1 MFFEFNDI
9 SYSYGQSIALDSLSF
24 FAPRGEIVGLIGE
37 NGAGKTTAVKTIVR
51 FIKPEHGTISINGTD
66 IQKIKL
72 EQYPVSYIPDTPVF
86 YEELSLLEHLQ
97 FVKAL
102 FPDIP
107 VSIEDTIVR
116 FDLQEHCN
124 KIPAALSKGTQQK
137 LSIAMA
143 LLRSFDI
150 LVADEP
156 FTGLDPTQIAVLKD
170 CLLEI
175 KQAGKLVLLSSHLLS
190 VVENI
195 CDRYVIIKKG
205 KLLAAGTRKALMHQS
220 DLLDSTSMETLYL
233 KLVNNHEKNS
243 K

>member
-124 KIPAALSKGTQQK
+124 KVPAALSKGTQQK

-170 CLLEI
+170 CLLEV

-195 CDRYVIIKKG
+195 CD
-205 KLLAAGTRKALMHQS
+205 
-220 DLLDSTSMETLYL
+220 
-233 KLVNNHEKNS
+233 LVVKQTVRS
-243 K
+243 F

>member
-124 KIPAALSKGTQQK
+124 KVPAALSKGTQQK

-170 CLLEI
+170 CLLEV

-195 CDRYVIIKKG
+195 CDR
-205 KLLAAGTRKALMHQS
+205 
-220 DLLDSTSMETLYL
+220 
-233 KLVNNHEKNS
+233 
-243 K
+243 

>member
-124 KIPAALSKGTQQK
+124 KVPAALSKGTQQK

-170 CLLEI
+170 CLLEV

-190 VVENI
+190 VVENM
-195 CDRYVIIKKG
+195 R
-205 KLLAAGTRKALMHQS
+205 Q
-220 DLLDSTSMETLYL
+220 
-233 KLVNNHEKNS
+233 
-243 K
+243 

>member
-124 KIPAALSKGTQQK
+124 KVPAALSKGTQQK

-156 FTGLDPTQIAVLKD
+156 VTGLDPTQIAVLKD
-170 CLLEI
+170 CLLEV

-190 VVENI
+190 VVENM
-195 CDRYVIIKKG
+195 R
-205 KLLAAGTRKALMHQS
+205 Q
-220 DLLDSTSMETLYL
+220 
-233 KLVNNHEKNS
+233 
-243 K
+243 

>member
-24 FAPRGEIVGLIGE
+24 FALRGEIVGLIGE

-124 KIPAALSKGTQQK
+124 KVPAALSKGTQQK

-170 CLLEI
+170 CLLEV

-220 DLLDSTSMETLYL
+220 NLPDSTSMETLYL

>member
-124 KIPAALSKGTQQK
+124 KVPAALSKGTQQK

-150 LVADEP
+150 LVAS
-156 FTGLDPTQIAVLKD
+156 GK
-170 CLLEI
+170 
-175 KQAGKLVLLSSHLLS
+175 AGAAFQSSS
-190 VVENI
+190 E
-195 CDRYVIIKKG
+195 CC
-205 KLLAAGTRKALMHQS
+205 
-220 DLLDSTSMETLYL
+220 
-233 KLVNNHEKNS
+233 
-243 K
+243 

>member
-1 MFFEFNDI
+1 M
-9 SYSYGQSIALDSLSF
+9 
-24 FAPRGEIVGLIGE
+24 
-37 NGAGKTTAVKTIVR
+37 
-51 FIKPEHGTISINGTD
+51 
-66 IQKIKL
+66 
-72 EQYPVSYIPDTPVF
+72 
-86 YEELSLLEHLQ
+86 EHLQ

-124 KIPAALSKGTQQK
+124 KVPAALSKGTQQK

-220 DLLDSTSMETLYL
+220 DLPDSTSMETLYL
-233 KLVNNHEKNS
+233 KLVNNHEQNS

>member
-124 KIPAALSKGTQQK
+124 KVPAALSKGTQQI

-170 CLLEI
+170 CLLEV

-195 CDRYVIIKKG
+195 CDR
-205 KLLAAGTRKALMHQS
+205 
-220 DLLDSTSMETLYL
+220 
-233 KLVNNHEKNS
+233 
-243 K
+243 

>member
-124 KIPAALSKGTQQK
+124 KVPAALSKGTQQK

-170 CLLEI
+170 CLLEV
-175 KQAGKLVLLSSHLLS
+175 KQAGKIAAES
-190 VVENI
+190 VS
-195 CDRYVIIKKG
+195 
-205 KLLAAGTRKALMHQS
+205 ALITDSLCAMKRH
-220 DLLDSTSMETLYL
+220 LDSLT
-233 KLVNNHEKNS
+233 
-243 K
+243 